1 MLRRIH
7 KLSVAPMMDCTDRHC
22 RFFHRI
28 LSKRTFLF
36 TEMVKDESIINGPKQ
51 CLLKYDD
58 FEKPLALQLG
68 GSNKS
73 TLSEAT
79 RIGIDFGYDEI
90 NLNVGCPSKKVK
102 SGNFGAVLMKYPD
115 LVAECIEEMKKSAK
129 NVPVSVKC
137 RLGVDSQNVEIELPL
152 FLKKII
158 DAGVDNI
165 IIHARKALLDGLSP
179 KQNRDIPPINY
190 SLVYDM
196 KKEFKQIPIHINGEI
211 KNLNEVSIHLQKGVD
226 GVMVGREA
234 YNNPAEILLKAD
246 KKIFGDDI
254 KRISMK
260 EKVLLFFPYL
270 EKELS
275 KDIPLIKIAKHLTG
289 VFKGKK
295 GSKNFRKCL
304 YKKNTDL
311 NDLSKAIE
319 KIEE

>member
-1 MLRRIH
+1 MLKCTH
-7 KLSVAPMMDCTDRHC
+7 KLSVAPMMDYTDRHC

-28 LSKRTFLF
+28 LSKKTFLF
-36 TEMVKDESIINGPKQ
+36 TEMVKDESIINGPKE
-51 CLLKYDD
+51 CLLKFDD

-79 RIGIDFGYDEI
+79 RIGLDYGYDEI

-115 LVAECIEEMKKSAK
+115 LVAECIEEMKKIAK

-137 RLGVDSQNVEIELPL
+137 RLGVDSQNVEVELPL
-152 FLKKII
+152 FMQKII
-158 DAGVDNI
+158 DAGVDNV

-179 KQNRDIPPINY
+179 KQNRNVPPINY
-190 SLVYDM
+190 SLVYDI

-211 KNLNEVSIHLQKGVD
+211 KSLYEVGLHLQKGVD

-234 YNNPAEILLKAD
+234 YNNPGEILLKAD
-246 KKIFGDDI
+246 KIIFEENI
-254 KRISMK
+254 KKISMK
-260 EKVLLFFPYL
+260 EKVLLFFPYI

-275 KDIPLIKIAKHLTG
+275 KDIKFFKIARHLTG

-304 YKKNTDL
+304 YKKNTNL
-311 NDLSKAIE
+311 NDLSKALE
-319 KIEE
+319 NIEE